1 MTIWLERDAI
11 TGCQEGLKTRDQ
23 ISQTGRF
30 YLYVHR
36 FNLRGR
42 VPSHEGSGTAGIMP
56 IGRVR
61 SIACMILVA
70 AGPGLTIGKDNGSES
85 PDLKMCG
92 VVRVV

>member
-1 MTIWLERDAI
+1 
-11 TGCQEGLKTRDQ
+11 
-23 ISQTGRF
+23 
-30 YLYVHR
+30 
-36 FNLRGR
+36 
-42 VPSHEGSGTAGIMP
+42 MP

-92 VVRVV
+92 VVRVVLGRCIR

>member
-36 FNLRGR
+36 FNHAGASRLMRDR
-42 VPSHEGSGTAGIMP
+42 GTAGIMP